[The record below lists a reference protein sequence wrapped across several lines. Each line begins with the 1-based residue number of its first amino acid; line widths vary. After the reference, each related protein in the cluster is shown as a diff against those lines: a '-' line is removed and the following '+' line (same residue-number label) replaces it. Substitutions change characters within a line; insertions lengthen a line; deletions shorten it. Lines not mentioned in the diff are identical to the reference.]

1 MSEPTKGSESM
12 GTSKKEWR
20 VNVSKDQPFE
30 WKGES
35 SSEYLWNEDLYKA
48 HTSGTPSDTQV
59 AVSGKDGAGDIDR
72 DPQQLDL
79 ENSFNSGRE
88 MGSVTENPTVKPRML
103 NPKKKRGSGAKKIE
117 AFSIKQENKK
127 PHPRPINTPK
137 GIPVSLLNKAIS
149 ILSAPVDETDVADDI
164 GILLKNWKGSGHE
177 SEDNFENTNWEPR
190 ERSEDNSV
198 ASVDPENKELEEGEA
213 EEVDENLADVLS
225 NEASKAVVDLAKKN
239 MRVAKKISN
248 EAVEEA
254 EEQNTSDD
262 LSRNTPA
269 QHVARHESGELSPLP
284 KKKPVMDNISL
295 QKQLAMGHGRCPH
308 KNQFDLCEKCGD
320 MEMKQDDMGG
330 EASLVEKGT
339 RNVTRKVRR
348 NLEDVV
354 QDDED
359 FKVALDAFST
369 KPKTPKEAAAEVED
383 RRKLEAAAA
392 KITPPKRVISKEY
405 ATKMGSLMKA
415 LEDVEVQL
423 AVETNDYNGLV
434 KALGSHIQKLSSR

>member
-1 MSEPTKGSESM
+1 M
-12 GTSKKEWR
+12 
-20 VNVSKDQPFE
+20 
-30 WKGES
+30 
-35 SSEYLWNEDLYKA
+35 
-48 HTSGTPSDTQV
+48 
-59 AVSGKDGAGDIDR
+59 
-72 DPQQLDL
+72 
-79 ENSFNSGRE
+79 
-88 MGSVTENPTVKPRML
+88 
-103 NPKKKRGSGAKKIE
+103 
-117 AFSIKQENKK
+117 
-127 PHPRPINTPK
+127 
-137 GIPVSLLNKAIS
+137 
-149 ILSAPVDETDVADDI
+149 
-164 GILLKNWKGSGHE
+164 
-177 SEDNFENTNWEPR
+177 
-190 ERSEDNSV
+190 
-198 ASVDPENKELEEGEA
+198 
-213 EEVDENLADVLS
+213 ADVLS
-225 NEASKAVVDLAKKN
+225 NEASKDVVDLAKKN

-284 KKKPVMDNISL
+284 KKKPVMDNVSL

-383 RRKLEAAAA
+383 RKKLEAAAA

-405 ATKMGSLMKA
+405 DTKMGSLMKA

-423 AVETNDYNGLV
+423 AVETNDYDVLV

>member
-1 MSEPTKGSESM
+1 
-12 GTSKKEWR
+12 
-20 VNVSKDQPFE
+20 
-30 WKGES
+30 
-35 SSEYLWNEDLYKA
+35 
-48 HTSGTPSDTQV
+48 
-59 AVSGKDGAGDIDR
+59 
-72 DPQQLDL
+72 
-79 ENSFNSGRE
+79 
-88 MGSVTENPTVKPRML
+88 
-103 NPKKKRGSGAKKIE
+103 
-117 AFSIKQENKK
+117 
-127 PHPRPINTPK
+127 
-137 GIPVSLLNKAIS
+137 
-149 ILSAPVDETDVADDI
+149 
-164 GILLKNWKGSGHE
+164 
-177 SEDNFENTNWEPR
+177 
-190 ERSEDNSV
+190 
-198 ASVDPENKELEEGEA
+198 
-213 EEVDENLADVLS
+213 
-225 NEASKAVVDLAKKN
+225 
-239 MRVAKKISN
+239 
-248 EAVEEA
+248 
-254 EEQNTSDD
+254 
-262 LSRNTPA
+262 
-269 QHVARHESGELSPLP
+269 
-284 KKKPVMDNISL
+284 
-295 QKQLAMGHGRCPH
+295 MGHGRCPH

>member
-339 RNVTRKVRR
+339 RNVTRKVRK
-348 NLEDVV
+348 NLEETAEHDL
-354 QDDED
+354 DEN
-359 FKVALDAFST
+359 
-369 KPKTPKEAAAEVED
+369 
-383 RRKLEAAAA
+383 LEE
-392 KITPPKRVISKEY
+392 SSY
-405 ATKMGSLMKA
+405 DTKMGSLMKA

-423 AVETNDYNGLV
+423 AVETNDYAVLV